1 MTQDPWGQPR
11 PAGYVVRGEVVPDS
25 ESGAPGAGQAPPMTH
40 FQKVASALRG
50 DQHEAPADPE
60 DEARAEED
68 EARAEEVRAVSSPDN
83 GRDYWDDDEDGVDHG
98 SADAPAASAA
108 DAPAASAAE
117 DTAAS
122 AAEDTVASAGAPAAD
137 PETSPSATD
146 GPAEDKQGDQAEDEP
161 ADLAGP
167 DTRGVADPS
176 MTQPDVFGAPRPTAA
191 SIPTVP
197 ISLADE
203 PDGTEGRHAAPTAA
217 DVPTLPGIPAVS
229 GVPATP
235 AAAAPAAAPADTELR
250 PGESGTTLARGESGY
265 ASLITDSADLRSQW
279 HRIQYKFVDDPR
291 ASVSEA
297 ADVLA
302 QVAARL
308 EAAIAE
314 RQRGLRGRWDTTSAA
329 DTETLRETLR
339 MYRTFLDQLIGPEPS

>member
-25 ESGAPGAGQAPPMTH
+25 ESGAPGAGQAPPMTR

-50 DQHEAPADPE
+50 DQHEAPADPQ
-60 DEARAEED
+60 DEARAEQD
-68 EARAEEVRAVSSPDN
+68 ETRAEEVRAVSSPDN

-98 SADAPAASAA
+98 SAEDRTASAA
-108 DAPAASAAE
+108 DAP
-117 DTAAS
+117 AAS
-122 AAEDTVASAGAPAAD
+122 AAEDTVASAGAPAAY
-137 PETSPSATD
+137 PQTSPSATD
-146 GPAEDKQGDQAEDEP
+146 GPAQDEQGDQAEDEP
-161 ADLAGP
+161 ADLAGR

-217 DVPTLPGIPAVS
+217 DVTTLPGIPAVS

-235 AAAAPAAAPADTELR
+235 AAPAAPAPAAADTELR

-339 MYRTFLDQLIGPEPS
+339 MYRTFLDQLIGPQPN